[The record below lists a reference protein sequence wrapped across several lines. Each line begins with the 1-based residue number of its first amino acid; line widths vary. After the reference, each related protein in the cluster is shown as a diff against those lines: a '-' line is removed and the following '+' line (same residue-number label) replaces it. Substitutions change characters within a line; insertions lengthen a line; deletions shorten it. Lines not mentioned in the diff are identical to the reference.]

1 MDKKA
6 APHEVRDQIMD
17 FERDAKGKDVARSN
31 DVIAGAYA
39 NMDTIEDSADMR
51 MMQAGNRMMDDEKVL
66 QVRPSL

>member
-51 MMQAGNRMMDDEKVL
+51 MMQAGNRMMDDEKV
-66 QVRPSL
+66 RPSL